1 MTVTRYIALF
11 SFLWLLFMPAQQA
24 CATPPLTISVQDQPI
39 AVSETHFYVI
49 RHMTDNGGLYSLE
62 RSKTYIVKLE
72 TETSQIT
79 AFHKLQEANQHI
91 LEFPGQ
97 EPQASISANEAFNL
111 FTYLASE
118 NAFQT
123 GLVKEYPHETIS
135 IEKKKGHYL
144 LSCRLIENGEEQ
156 NSIIYKSNLAALI
169 KASHKPIL
177 SDYIGPIP
185 EPVPNNEIYLI
196 TQNFETLP
204 GGACT
209 LEKVIKAPQPLSKW
223 DNRQDPKEY
232 IAYIR
237 CGAAGD
243 GLHIEATLPLA
254 LVFKPTKK

>member
-1 MTVTRYIALF
+1 MIDIRYIALL
-11 SFLWLLFMPAQQA
+11 SFLWLLLIPAQQA

-49 RHMTDNGGLYSLE
+49 RHMIDNGGRYSLE
-62 RSKTYIVKLE
+62 RSKTYIVKLD
-72 TETSQIT
+72 TETSQIA

-97 EPQASISANEAFNL
+97 EPQASISVNQAFNL
-111 FTYLASE
+111 FTYLAGE

-123 GLVKEYPHETIS
+123 GLVKEYPHEAIS
-135 IEKKKGHYL
+135 IEKRKDYYL
-144 LSCRLIENGEEQ
+144 LSRRLIANGEEQ
-156 NSIIYKSNLAALI
+156 SSTIYKFNLAALI

-177 SDYIGPIP
+177 SDYVGPIP

-196 TQNFETLP
+196 AQNFETLS

-223 DNRQDPKEY
+223 DYRKDTKDY

-243 GLHIEATLPLA
+243 GLHIEATLPLSLA
-254 LVFKPTKK
+254 FQPTKK